1 MATSDTTP
9 GMNKIVEA
17 LRRSMLDAERIREE
31 NALLRRRTD
40 RLDEPIAVV
49 AMACRYPGGV
59 ASPEDLWR
67 LVSDGADAITEFP
80 ADRGWDI
87 AGLHEPNPQ
96 SSAAGKT
103 YSTHGGF
110 LDGMADFDPAF
121 FGISPR
127 EALAMD
133 PQQRLLLETA
143 WEAVERAGMVPGLLR
158 GSRTGV
164 FTGVMYHDYGAGTSD
179 GSLVSG
185 RIAYTLG
192 LEGPAV
198 SIDTA
203 CSSSLVALHLAVES
217 LRRGECSLALAGGV
231 TVMAA
236 PDMFVYFSE
245 QRGLAPDGRCKSFAG
260 AADGVGCSEGAG
272 ILLLERLSDARRNG
286 HDVLAVVRGSAVNQD
301 GASSG
306 LTVPNGPAQQ
316 RVIRDAL
323 AAAGLNAGDV
333 DAVEA
338 HGTGTKLGDPI
349 EAQAL
354 LTVYGREHTPEHPL
368 WLGSLKSNVGHT
380 QAAAGVGGVIKTVL
394 ALRHGV
400 LPRTLHVDEPSP
412 QVDWSDG
419 TVRLLTEPV
428 AWPDTG
434 RPRRAGVSSFGISG
448 TNAHIILEA
457 APAPDAGKET
467 SPTGLT
473 GGRTVPW
480 TLSAHN
486 PEALQAQA
494 ARLASFHDGGSPSPL
509 DIGFSLATTRSAFQ
523 HRAVILGADES
534 EWRAG
539 LRAVSE
545 GADHPAV
552 VRGAARPDGLTA
564 FMFSGQGSQRPGMGR
579 ELAASFPVFAQA
591 YDAVCTE
598 LDRHLERPLREVVD
612 TDPEALNETEYTQ
625 PALFAIHVALFR
637 LLESWGLKADILIGH
652 SIGELAAAYVAG
664 VWSLPD
670 ACALV
675 AARGRLMQALPSGGA
690 MLAIAAS
697 EDEVIPELPS
707 GVAIAAING
716 PRSVV
721 IAGEQGAVLA
731 IGDRLA
737 RRGGHR
743 TKRLRVSHAF
753 HSPLM
758 EPMLD
763 EFRNVAQKL
772 TYSPP
777 GIPIVSNVTGK
788 PADADQL
795 CTPEYWVRHVR
806 ETVRFREGVRT
817 LEALGVSR
825 FVELGPDGSLSS
837 LGQEC
842 LLGDRP
848 AAFIPV
854 LHRDRPEARQVTA
867 AVCGAH
873 AHGAE
878 VSWPAF
884 FDGTG
889 ARRIGLPTYAF
900 QRQRYWIDAVSAAP
914 ATRPA
919 HQEHLLHV
927 DWCPWTTNG
936 ALPPTAP
943 DHVVLTADDLET
955 ADGLEAVRHATS
967 GAVPDLVFAP
977 FITRTDHSADI
988 PTAARAA
995 ADRALA
1001 LAQSW
1006 GTDERLA
1013 STRLVLVTR
1022 GAIATSPAE
1031 GVADLAQSPVW
1042 GLVRTALLE
1051 YPGRFGLVDIDAP
1064 DLTDLPAATIHAA
1077 LNAGEP
1083 TMAVRDGRIFVPR
1096 LAKSLSPHSAP
1107 AAPTAP
1113 TATFD
1118 ATGTVLITGGTG
1130 ELGGHVARHLVTEHG
1145 VRHLVLVGRRGIA
1158 APGAAEL
1165 GADLT
1170 ESGAR
1175 VTIAAC
1181 DVSDREALRQVLADI
1196 PATAPLR
1203 AVIHAAGVV
1212 DDGILTALTPA
1223 RLDAVL
1229 RPKADAAWH
1238 LHELTAGL
1246 DLSAFVL
1253 FGSGGGTF
1261 GAPGQAN
1268 WAAASVFV
1276 DALAEHR
1283 VASGLPA
1290 TTLAWGMWAS
1300 GGLAGRLTE
1309 KDVIRMARSGVRGL
1323 SVEEGLTL
1331 FDRALAAGRPVLVPM
1346 HMDPDAI
1353 QPGPE
1358 GVPAILRG
1366 LVADRPQQGADTS
1379 APVTAWDRLTRLT
1392 GKELDAA
1399 ILELVRSTAAFV
1411 LGHDRGEAIDPDHG
1425 FLDIG
1430 FDSLTAIEF
1439 RNRLAAATGRS
1450 LPATLVFDYPSAT
1463 ALTGFLRAEALA
1475 ETAPRSVDEQL
1486 TVLESA
1492 LASAHPDD
1500 ADRGRIVTRLR
1511 SLAAALS
1518 VRGSRSFS
1526 ASVDLEQSSADELFD
1541 LLDEEL
1547 TR

>member
-1 MATSDTTP
+1 MPTSDTTP
-9 GMNKIVEA
+9 EFGRIVEA
-17 LRRSMLDAERIREE
+17 LRRSMLDAERLRQHSERLGEE
-31 NALLRRRTD
+31 NARLRERTD
-40 RLDEPIAVV
+40 QFDEPVAIV

-59 ASPEDLWR
+59 VSPEDLWR
-67 LVSDGADAITEFP
+67 LVSDGGDAITAFP
-80 ADRGWDI
+80 EDRGWDV
-87 AGLHEPNPQ
+87 AGLYDPDPY
-96 SSAAGKT
+96 SSATGKT
-103 YSTHGGF
+103 YSARGGF
-110 LDGMADFDPAF
+110 LDGAADFDPAF

-127 EALAMD
+127 EALATD

-143 WEAVERAGMVPGLLR
+143 WEAVERAGIVPARLR

-164 FTGVMYHDYGAGTSD
+164 FAGVMYHDYGAGTSD

-203 CSSSLVALHLAVES
+203 CSSSLVALHLAAQS

-245 QRGLAPDGRCKSFAG
+245 QRGLAPDGRCKAFAE

-323 AAAGLNAGDV
+323 AAAGLEAGDV

-354 LTVYGREHTPEHPL
+354 LAVYGREHTPDRPL
-368 WLGSLKSNVGHT
+368 WLGSLKSNIGHT

-394 ALRHGV
+394 ALRKGI
-400 LPRTLHVDEPSP
+400 LPATLHIDEPSP

-419 TVRLLTEPV
+419 TIRLLTEPV
-428 AWPDTG
+428 AWPETG
-434 RPRRAGVSSFGISG
+434 PSRRAGVSSFGISG
-448 TNAHIILEA
+448 TNAHVILEA
-457 APAPDAGKET
+457 VPATDTGEETAPTALAG
-467 SPTGLT
+467 
-473 GGRTVPW
+473 RAVPW
-480 TLSAHN
+480 MLSAHS

-494 ARLASFHDGGSPSPL
+494 ARLASFNDGESHSPL
-509 DIGFSLATTRSAFQ
+509 DLGFSLATTRSALQ
-523 HRAVILGADES
+523 HRAAVLGADES

-539 LRAVSE
+539 LQALSE
-545 GADHPAV
+545 GTDHPAV

-564 FMFSGQGSQRPGMGR
+564 FLFSGQGSQRPGMGR
-579 ELAASFPVFAQA
+579 DLAASFPVFAQA
-591 YDAVCTE
+591 YDALCTE
-598 LDRHLERPLREVVD
+598 LDRHLERPLREVID
-612 TDPEALNETEYTQ
+612 TDPEALNQTGYTQ
-625 PALFAIHVALFR
+625 PALFAIHVALYR
-637 LLESWGLKADILIGH
+637 LLESWGLGPDFLVGH

-675 AARGRLMQALPSGGA
+675 AARGRLMQALPPGGA

-697 EDEVIPELPS
+697 EDEVVPELRS

-721 IAGEQGAVLA
+721 VSGEKDAVLA
-731 IGDRLA
+731 IANRLE

-743 TKRLRVSHAF
+743 TKRLNVSHAF
-753 HSPLM
+753 HSSLM
-758 EPMLD
+758 DPMLA
-763 EFRNVAQKL
+763 EFRSVAERL

-777 GIPIVSNVTGK
+777 AIPIVSNMTGML
-788 PADADQL
+788 AGADQL

-806 ETVRFREGVRT
+806 DTVRFCEGVRT
-817 LEALGVSR
+817 LEAQGVSR
-825 FVELGPDGSLSS
+825 FVEFGPDGSLSAP
-837 LGQEC
+837 GTEC

-848 AAFIPV
+848 AVFIPV
-854 LHRDRPEARQVTA
+854 LYRDRPEARQAIA

-873 AHGAE
+873 VHGAE
-878 VSWPAF
+878 VSWSAF
-884 FDGTG
+884 FDGSG
-889 ARRIGLPTYAF
+889 ARRIDLPTYAF
-900 QRQRYWIDAVSAAP
+900 QRQRYWTDAASESWAIRP
-914 ATRPA
+914 AT
-919 HQEHLLHV
+919 QDEEHLLHV
-927 DWCPWTTNG
+927 DWHPWAAKG
-936 ALPPTAP
+936 ALPPAP
-943 DHVVLTADDLET
+943 DQVFLADD
-955 ADGLEAVRHATS
+955 DPEAVEQAVS
-967 GAVPDLVFAP
+967 GAAPELVFAP
-977 FITRTDHSADI
+977 FITQTDPAADF
-988 PTAARAA
+988 PAAVRAA
-995 ADRALA
+995 ANRALA

-1006 GTDERLA
+1006 VTNERLA
-1013 STRLVLVTR
+1013 SSRLVFVTR
-1022 GAIATSPAE
+1022 GAIATSLTE

-1042 GLVRTALLE
+1042 GIVRTALLE
-1051 YPGRFGLVDIDAP
+1051 YPRRFALVDIDVP
-1064 DLTDLPAATIHAA
+1064 DVADIPASTILAA
-1077 LNAGEP
+1077 LGDGEP
-1083 TMAVRDGRIFVPR
+1083 TIAVRDGRILVPR
-1096 LAKSLSPHSAP
+1096 LAKSRSPR
-1107 AAPTAP
+1107 TAP
-1113 TATFD
+1113 TAKFG
-1118 ATGTVLITGGTG
+1118 AAGTVLVTGGTG
-1130 ELGGHVARHLVTEHG
+1130 ELGGHIARHLVTRHG
-1145 VRHLVLVGRRGIA
+1145 VRHLLLVGRRGIA
-1158 APGAAEL
+1158 APGAADLRADLAEL
-1165 GADLT
+1165 GAQ
-1170 ESGAR
+1170 
-1175 VTIAAC
+1175 VTVATC
-1181 DVSDREALRQVLADI
+1181 DVSDREALRRVLADI

-1203 AVIHAAGVV
+1203 AVIHAAGIV
-1212 DDGILTALTPA
+1212 DDGVLTALTPE

-1238 LHELTAGL
+1238 LHELTADLG
-1246 DLSAFVL
+1246 LSAFVL

-1276 DALAEHR
+1276 DALAQYR
-1283 VASGLPA
+1283 VGSGLPA
-1290 TTLAWGMWAS
+1290 VTLAWGMWAS
-1300 GGLAGRLTE
+1300 GGLAGRLAD
-1309 KDVIRMARSGVRGL
+1309 KDVVRMARSGVRGL
-1323 SVEEGLTL
+1323 SVEEGLAL

-1346 HMDPDAI
+1346 NMDPDAI

-1358 GVPAILRG
+1358 GIPAILRG
-1366 LVADRPQQGADTS
+1366 LVRTQPHRGADIST
-1379 APVTAWDRLTRLT
+1379 PDTTWDRLTRQT
-1392 GKELDAA
+1392 GRELDAA
-1399 ILELVRSTAAFV
+1399 ILDLVRSTAAFV
-1411 LGHDRGEAIDPDHG
+1411 LGHDRGEEIDPDHG

-1439 RNRLAAATGRS
+1439 RNRLAAATDRP
-1450 LPATLVFDYPSAT
+1450 LPATLIFDYPSAT
-1463 ALTGFLRAEALA
+1463 ALTGFLRAEVLA
-1475 ETAPRSVDEQL
+1475 ETAPPSVDEQL
-1486 TVLESA
+1486 TILESA

-1500 ADRGRIVTRLR
+1500 ADRVRTVTRLR

-1518 VRGSRSFS
+1518 VRRSQSFS
-1526 ASVDLEQSSADELFD
+1526 APVDLEQSSADELFD

-1547 TR
+1547 AK

>member
-1 MATSDTTP
+1 MPTSDTTP
-9 GMNKIVEA
+9 DLDKIVEA
-17 LRRSMLDAERIREE
+17 LRRSMLDAERLREE
-31 NALLRRRTD
+31 NALLRGRTD
-40 RLDEPIAVV
+40 RFDEPIAIV

-80 ADRGWDI
+80 EDRGWDV
-87 AGLHEPNPQ
+87 AGLYEPNPH

-103 YSTHGGF
+103 YSARGGF
-110 LDGMADFDPAF
+110 LDGMADFDPVF

-143 WEAVERAGMVPGLLR
+143 WEAVERAGIVPGLLR

-203 CSSSLVALHLAVES
+203 CSSSLVALHLAMES

-245 QRGLAPDGRCKSFAG
+245 QRGLAPDGRCKAFAG

-323 AAAGLNAGDV
+323 ASAGLTAGDV
-333 DAVEA
+333 DVIEA

-354 LTVYGREHTPEHPL
+354 LAVYGREHTPERPL
-368 WLGSLKSNVGHT
+368 WLGSVKSNIGHT

-400 LPRTLHVDEPSP
+400 LPKTLHVDEPSP

-457 APAPDAGKET
+457 APAPDAGHEAT
-467 SPTGLT
+467 ATGPT

-480 TLSAHN
+480 VLSGHSS
-486 PEALQAQA
+486 EALQAQA
-494 ARLASFHDGGSPSPL
+494 ARLASFYDGASSSPL

-523 HRAVILGADES
+523 HRAVILGADEN

-539 LRAVSE
+539 LHAASA
-545 GADHPAV
+545 GADHPSL

-564 FMFSGQGSQRPGMGR
+564 FLFSGQGSQRPGMGR
-579 ELAASFPVFAQA
+579 QLAMSFPVFAQA
-591 YDAVCTE
+591 YDTLCTE
-598 LDRHLERPLREVVD
+598 LDRHLERPLREVID
-612 TDPEALNETEYTQ
+612 TDPEALNQTEYTQ

-637 LLESWGLKADILIGH
+637 LFESWGLKADVLIGH

-664 VWSLPD
+664 VWSLSD
-670 ACALV
+670 ACSLV
-675 AARGRLMQALPSGGA
+675 AARGRLMQALPAGGA

-697 EDEVIPELPS
+697 EDEVIPELS
-707 GVAIAAING
+707 SDVAIAAING

-721 IAGEQGAVLA
+721 ISGEQDAVLA
-731 IGDRLA
+731 IADRLA

-758 EPMLD
+758 DSMLA
-763 EFRNVAQKL
+763 EFRGVAEKL

-777 GIPIVSNVTGK
+777 DKAIVSNVTGRL
-788 PADADQL
+788 AGADQL

-806 ETVRFREGVRT
+806 ETVRFCEGVRA
-817 LEALGVSR
+817 LEAHGVSR

-848 AAFIPV
+848 SAFIPV
-854 LHRDRPEARQVTA
+854 LHRDRQEARQVTA

-884 FDGTG
+884 FDGSG
-889 ARRIGLPTYAF
+889 ARRIDLPTYAF
-900 QRQRYWIDAVSAAP
+900 QRQRYWTDAASAAP

-919 HQEHLLHV
+919 AQDHLLHV
-927 DWCPWTTNG
+927 DWHPWTTDG
-936 ALPPTAP
+936 ALPPAP
-943 DHVVLTADDLET
+943 DHVVLAADDLE
-955 ADGLEAVRHATS
+955 AIGRATS
-967 GAVPDLVFAP
+967 GAVPELVLAP
-977 FITRTDHSADI
+977 FTTQTDRTADI
-988 PTAARAA
+988 PAAARAA
-995 ADRALA
+995 AKRALA

-1006 GTDERLA
+1006 ATDERLA
-1013 STRLVLVTR
+1013 SSRLVFVTR
-1022 GAIATSPAE
+1022 RAIATSPTE

-1042 GLVRTALLE
+1042 GLIRTALLE
-1051 YPGRFGLVDIDAP
+1051 YPGRFALVDIDVP
-1064 DLTDLPAATIHAA
+1064 DIADIPASTILAA

-1083 TMAVRDGRIFVPR
+1083 TIAVRDGRSFVPR
-1096 LAKSLSPHSAP
+1096 LAKSLSSH
-1107 AAPTAP
+1107 TADAVP

-1130 ELGGHVARHLVTEHG
+1130 ELGGHIARHLVTKHG
-1145 VRHLVLVGRRGIA
+1145 VRHLLLVGRRGIA
-1158 APGAAEL
+1158 TPGATEL
-1165 GADLT
+1165 RADLT
-1170 ESGAR
+1170 ELGAQ
-1175 VTIAAC
+1175 VTVATC

-1238 LHELTAGL
+1238 LHELTADL

-1276 DALAEHR
+1276 DALAQHR

-1300 GGLAGRLTE
+1300 GGLAGRLAA

-1323 SVEEGLTL
+1323 SIEEGLAL

-1346 HMDPDAI
+1346 HMDADAI

-1366 LVADRPQQGADTS
+1366 LVRDRPQQGADIS
-1379 APVTAWDRLTRLT
+1379 APDTAWDRLTRQT

-1439 RNRLAAATGRS
+1439 RNRLAAVTGRP
-1450 LPATLVFDYPSAT
+1450 LPATLIFDYPSAT
-1463 ALTGFLRAEALA
+1463 ALTGFLRAEVLA

-1492 LASAHPDD
+1492 LVSAHPND
-1500 ADRGRIVTRLR
+1500 ADRGRIVSRLR
-1511 SLAAALS
+1511 SLAAALA
-1518 VRGSRSFS
+1518 VRRSQSFS
-1526 ASVDLEQSSADELFD
+1526 DPVDLEQSSADELFD

-1547 TR
+1547 AK